1 MPRSLRTV
9 FFVLS
14 AAFLCACATTP
25 EARVEQAK
33 RHILKQPFEQWPT
46 LYAKYERDGII
57 TPEIRKVWMES
68 WTTENNKRVA
78 ARIAYEKEVQKQIEA
93 RKREE
98 RRLAAERKR
107 IWDSLTPA
115 QKLDFEMRQREL
127 AQQQA
132 FLAQQQANMDYQIQA
147 QRQANIA
154 AAFQNMSQN
163 FQNQQMINAYN
174 QRTQVMSQ
182 PVNVNLNGNINHTF
196 NRGYIQPAYTP
207 YYGY

>member
-1 MPRSLRTV
+1 MIGSIRTG
-9 FFVLS
+9 FFVAL
-14 AAFLCACATTP
+14 ATFLCACTTTP
-25 EARVEQAK
+25 EARVERAK
-33 RHILKQPFEQWPT
+33 RYILKQPFEQWPA

-93 RKREE
+93 RKSEE

-115 QKLDFEMRQREL
+115 QKLDFEIRQQEL

-132 FLAQQQANMDYQIQA
+132 FLAQQHANMDYQIRA

-163 FQNQQMINAYN
+163 LQNQQMINAYN

-182 PVNVNLNGNINHTF
+182 PVNVNVNGNINHTF
-196 NRGYIQPAYTP
+196 NRGYTQPLYTP
-207 YYGY
+207 SYGY

>member
-1 MPRSLRTV
+1 MLPSIRITLLVAT
-9 FFVLS
+9 
-14 AAFLCACATTP
+14 AAFFCACATTP
-25 EARVEQAK
+25 EARVERAK
-33 RHILKQPFEQWPT
+33 RFILKQPFEQWPT
-46 LYAKYERDGII
+46 LYAKYERDGTI

-132 FLAQQQANMDYQIQA
+132 FLIQQQANMDYQIRA

-163 FQNQQMINAYN
+163 LQNQQMINAYN
-174 QRTQVMSQ
+174 QRTQVLSR
-182 PVNVNLNGNINHTF
+182 PVNVNVNGNINHTF
-196 NRGYIQPAYTP
+196 NQGYFQPAYGP
-207 YYGY
+207 YFGY